1 MVLTQFWPKVV
12 SLRFKKSTDEMPLGK
27 KECSMKKYGIKSFFL
42 LCDIASFVVAIIEI
56 AAQNTKVI
64 FGLTW
69 SKFCTWTHNSP
80 NYDKC

>member
-1 MVLTQFWPKVV
+1 
-12 SLRFKKSTDEMPLGK
+12 MPLGK
-27 KECSMKKYGIKSFFL
+27 KECGMKKYGINGVIKSFFL
-42 LCDIASFVVAIIEI
+42 LCDIVSFLVAIIEI
-56 AAQNTKVI
+56 ASQNTKVI